1 MRLNKLKV
9 VVLLVLVLVGC
20 RLHWAYYCAGV
31 DCTTST
37 RTARLL

>member
-9 VVLLVLVLVGC
+9 VVLLVLVGC
-20 RLHWAYYCAGV
+20 RLHWAHYCAGV